1 MNIPNLLSHR
11 FLLLL
16 FVGLIGSL
24 NTVSGGFKDCTE
36 IQVRSEIT
44 NTTNGQDNGSF
55 TLHFENGSDEFE
67 IYLVK
72 DKDKKKLKEGKAEG
86 LAKGKYDVV
95 VTGKT
100 SDTKFC
106 PKYIEVKIN

>member
-1 MNIPNLLSHR
+1 MNIPNLLSHS

-16 FVGLIGSL
+16 FTSSLGSM
-24 NTVSGGFKDCTE
+24 NTVSGTLRDCTD

-44 NTTNGQDNGSF
+44 NTTNGLKNGSF
-55 TLHFENGSDEFE
+55 TLQFEGSRDEFE
-67 IYLVK
+67 AYLIIK
-72 DKDKKKLKEGKAEG
+72 GNKKELKGGKAEG

-100 SDTKFC
+100 DDTKFC
-106 PKYIEVKIN
+106 PKFIEVKIN